1 MNWRGKAIG
10 GSIGSFFGPLG
21 ALAGATAGHFL
32 VDRKNAV
39 VADRHSLRLVAV
51 AAGALHELAVA
62 DGRFSV
68 KEDAAVRS
76 ILCEISRQTGTALT
90 AQDMAYI
97 LDDSPRLHRCVERLA
112 VMSREVQGLAP
123 AAAVWFWRTAVS
135 DGDPTPPEIAC
146 INFFARHAGLADD
159 VVRQASM
166 LYARSGATATDT
178 ERRAAC
184 EALGVP
190 YNADAGAVKSAY
202 RRMSLKYHPDKH
214 AGLDPD
220 IRALTSAKFTQL
232 TEAYNLLEG
241 QGPLYMSGLVAK
253 SAETG
258 RLGPACE
265 KSSVKCFVCGRK
277 GRLPEESSIIA
288 ARCPNCQALLAFER
302 DLAERLI

>member
-10 GSIGSFFGPLG
+10 GSIGSFFGPMG
-21 ALAGATAGHFL
+21 ALAGAAAGHFF
-32 VDRKNAV
+32 VDRKNA
-39 VADRHSLRLVAV
+39 AAAERHSLRLVAL

-76 ILCEISRQTGTALT
+76 ILCEISRQTGAALT
-90 AQDMAYI
+90 AQDIAYI

-112 VMSREVQGLAP
+112 LMAREMQGLAP
-123 AAAVWFWRTAVS
+123 AAAVWLWRAAVS

-146 INFFARHAGLADD
+146 INFFARHAGLADEA
-159 VVRQASM
+159 VRQAAM
-166 LYARSGATATDT
+166 LYARAGTTATDA

-190 YNADAGAVKSAY
+190 YSAGADAVKSAY
-202 RRMSLKYHPDKH
+202 RRLSLKYHPDKH

-220 IRALTSAKFTQL
+220 IRALTAEKFTQL

-241 QGPLYMSGLVAK
+241 QGPLYMSGLFAK
-253 SAETG
+253 SADAG
-258 RLGPACE
+258 RLVPACE
-265 KSSVKCFVCGRK
+265 NASVKCFVCGRK
-277 GRLPEESSIIA
+277 SRMPEESAIIS
-288 ARCPNCQALLAFER
+288 ARCPNCQTLLAFER